1 MRTREE
7 TIMRKTLT
15 SVLAGI
21 SLTLACGTSAYA
33 QDKELTIFWAEWD
46 PANYLQ
52 ELGNLYEQETGV
64 KITVETTPWSDFQT
78 KAFTEFNAKG
88 SAYDLIVGDSQW
100 LGAASEVGH
109 YVELTDFIKE
119 NNVLEKMA
127 PATVKYY
134 SEYPGNSGH
143 YWSIPT
149 EGDAVGW
156 SYRKDW
162 FEDPK
167 EKEAFKAK
175 YGYDLAPP
183 KTWKELTD
191 IAEFFNRPDQ
201 NRYGIAIYT
210 QNQYD
215 GLAMG
220 VENAIFSY
228 GAELGDY
235 SPYKVDGI
243 INSDKA
249 VAALENYRKL
259 FGFTPPGWTNAFFVE
274 NNQAITENLAA
285 MSMNYFAFFPSL
297 INEASNPNAKAT
309 GFFANPAG
317 PDGDQFAAL
326 GGQGISVVSYSENKE
341 EAMKFLKW
349 FIQDDTQKKWAALG
363 GYTCNKAVLESEEF
377 QNATPYNKAFY
388 ETMFKVKD
396 FWAVPEYAEL
406 LQQLNQRIYPYV
418 VNGQGTA
425 KETLDAL
432 AADWN
437 ETFKKYGRVK

>member
-7 TIMRKTLT
+7 IIMRKLVT

-21 SLTLACGTSAYA
+21 GLTLACGTSVYA
-33 QDKELTIFWAEWD
+33 QEKSLTIFWAEWD

-52 ELGNLYEQETGV
+52 ELGNEYEKETGV
-64 KITVETTPWSDFQT
+64 KITVETTPWADFQT

-100 LGAASEVGH
+100 LGAASEGGH
-109 YVELTDFIKE
+109 YVDLTDFVKE
-119 NNVLEKMA
+119 NKVLDKMA
-127 PATVKYY
+127 PATVQFY
-134 SEYPGNSGH
+134 SEYPGKSGK
-143 YWSIPT
+143 YWSIPA

-156 SYRKDW
+156 AYRKDW

-167 EKEAFKAK
+167 EMEAFKAK
-175 YGYDLAPP
+175 YGYELAVP
-183 KTWKELTD
+183 KTFKELTD

-201 NRYGIAIYT
+201 NRYGVAIYT

-220 VENAIFSY
+220 FENALFSY
-228 GAELGDY
+228 GGDLGDF
-235 SPYKVDGI
+235 STYKVDGI

-249 VAALENYRKL
+249 IAAAENYRKL

-297 INEASNPNAKAT
+297 INEASNPNAKNT

-317 PDGDQFAAL
+317 PGGEQFAAL
-326 GGQGISVVSYSENKE
+326 GGQGISVVSYSNNKE

-363 GYTCNKAVLESEEF
+363 GYTCNKAVLESAEF

-388 ETMFKVKD
+388 DTMFKVKD

-406 LQQLNQRIYPYV
+406 LQQLNQRVYPYI
-418 VNGQGTA
+418 VNGDGTA
-425 KETLDAL
+425 KEMLDAL
-432 AADWN
+432 AQDWN
-437 ETFKKYGRVK
+437 TTFKKYGRGQ